1 MSHSVT
7 RIRIVS
13 AVFLIAFGVIIIRLF
28 TLMILDHEKY
38 SLEANRQH
46 FNKRQLVAKR
56 GSIYFSDNSPLAI
69 NASTYMMFAVPA
81 EMTDTSDVNKK
92 LRKKLKELILREK
105 VDLDSEKKKDEDSK
119 KKKEDVTPSVSPVPS
134 IEEEEEKDKIKI
146 FFPSS
151 IHSLKRA
158 LLEQGGNWQDKLDDA
173 LEKSL
178 DDALADKKN
187 QYAQIV
193 TKLTDAQKKDFESLH
208 LPGIH
213 FEMRQD
219 RIYPEGSLAA
229 HVLGI
234 VGKDSAGNDIGY
246 FGLEGFYD
254 GYLAGKSGYEFSER
268 DIDGRPIPNGRVTES
283 KPIDGRD
290 LVLTLKRGVQYIV
303 EKKLKEGVEKYGAQ
317 NGTVIVMDP
326 NSGEVLAMAS
336 FPTFSP
342 AYWVDELTGETD
354 ISKVDVFRNTAISSN
369 YEPGSVM
376 KPMTMSMAI
385 NEGLVTPNTI
395 YHDTGPV
402 KYSGYLVRT
411 WNNKYS
417 GDITMTQILE
427 LSNNTGAAWV
437 GHQVGFSRFADYVDK
452 FGLGQKTGIDLQG
465 EEQGIVRDPNSWR
478 DIDLANMSFG
488 QGISLTPIQLITAFS
503 SLVNGGKLYK
513 PFVVKEMIS
522 KKPSEGGKIIRNQI
536 DTNPIVVTSTIK
548 PFTSEQIRY
557 MLKSVV
563 ENGEFKWFVKQAG
576 MDRYEV
582 GGKTGTAQIPV
593 NGRYDPNQTNVTF
606 IGFAPVDEPKFVMVM
621 KLSKPSTST
630 YSATTVVPL
639 WMATARELMD
649 TFSIPPSDE

>member
-1 MSHSVT
+1 MANSIT

-13 AVFLIAFGVIIIRLF
+13 FVFLLIFGVILLRLF
-28 TLMILDHEKY
+28 FLMILDHEKY

-46 FNKRQLVAKR
+46 FNKRELVAKR

-69 NASTYMMFAVPA
+69 NSSTYMMFAVPA
-81 EMTDTSDVNKK
+81 EMSDTNEVNKK
-92 LRKKLKELILREK
+92 LRKKLKELIIQEK
-105 VDLDSEKKKDEDSK
+105 VDIEKEEQDEADSK
-119 KKKEDVTPSVSPVPS
+119 KVKDEITPSVTPQPS
-134 IEEEEEKDKIKI
+134 TNDEKEDEVKIY
-146 FFPSS
+146 FPSS
-151 IHSLKRA
+151 IHSIKRA
-158 LLEQGGNWQDKLDDA
+158 LLEQSDNWENELDDA

-178 DDALADKKN
+178 DDLLADKEN

-193 TKLTDAQKKDFESLH
+193 TKLTDAQKKDFEALH

-234 VGKDSAGNDIGY
+234 VGKDSEGNDIGY
-246 FGLEGFYD
+246 FGLEGFYN
-254 GYLAGKSGYEFSER
+254 GYLTGKSGYEYSER
-268 DIDGRPIPNGRVTES
+268 DIEGKPIPNGRVTES

-290 LVLTLKRGVQYIV
+290 LVLTLRREVQYTV
-303 EKKLKEGVEKYGAQ
+303 EKKLKEGVEKYGAE

-336 FPTFSP
+336 FPTFDP
-342 AYWVDELTGETD
+342 AYWVDELADETD
-354 ISKVDVFRNTAISSN
+354 ISKVNVFRNTAISSN

-376 KPMTMSMAI
+376 KPMTMSMAL
-385 NEGLVTPNTI
+385 NEGLVTPDTI

-402 KYSGYLVRT
+402 EYSGYLVRT

-437 GHQVGFSRFADYVDK
+437 GHKVGFSRFASYIKK

-465 EEQGIVRDPNSWR
+465 EEQGIVRDPNTWR

-513 PFVVKEMIS
+513 PFVVKEMIA
-522 KKPSEGGKIIRNQI
+522 KKSLDNGQVSV
-536 DTNPIVVTSTIK
+536 DVVETKPQLIATTIK

-563 ENGEFKWFVKQAG
+563 VNGEFKWFVKQAG

-593 NGRYDPNQTNVTF
+593 NGRYDPNLTNVTF
-606 IGFAPVDEPKFVMVM
+606 IGFAPVDDPKFVMVM

-639 WMATARELMD
+639 WMQTARELVD
-649 TFSIPPSDE
+649 IFSIPPSD